1 MEREDY
7 FSECVEDR
15 ITLRPRRL
23 FAKKLYYPKLCRYL
37 AQGSSFGDRQKL
49 NLGRLDPMRKQREIN
64 RLTEEERAFM
74 DSLYEAHKKT
84 MYYAAFRECHDP
96 DIANDLMQECWIN
109 LIKNI
114 STIQK
119 LDCCK
124 IDAYIVIAIR
134 RLYINYAKKESRA
147 TLLPI
152 DQPFIATA
160 VDEKSAELELEKE
173 AAKQTVKDLLD
184 QLSPRDQLILQS
196 KYILGLNEEEI
207 AAAVGCKPNSVRTLI
222 SRARER
228 AKAIG
233 LKSEKGDEKENG

>member
-1 MEREDY
+1 MRRGQNNASSSAFVCEKTILPEA
-7 FSECVEDR
+7 VQILGTR
-15 ITLRPRRL
+15 IVLRG
-23 FAKKLYYPKLCRYL
+23 
-37 AQGSSFGDRQKL
+37 QQKL

-152 DQPFIATA
+152 EQ
-160 VDEKSAELELEKE
+160 
-173 AAKQTVKDLLD
+173 
-184 QLSPRDQLILQS
+184 R
-196 KYILGLNEEEI
+196 
-207 AAAVGCKPNSVRTLI
+207 
-222 SRARER
+222 
-228 AKAIG
+228 
-233 LKSEKGDEKENG
+233 